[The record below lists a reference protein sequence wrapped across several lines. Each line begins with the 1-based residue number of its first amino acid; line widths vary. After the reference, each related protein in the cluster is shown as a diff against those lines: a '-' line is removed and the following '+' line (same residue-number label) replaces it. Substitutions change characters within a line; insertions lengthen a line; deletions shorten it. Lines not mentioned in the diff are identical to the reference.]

1 MGDVLMHKIVIDY
14 QVLIKK
20 EYLFADLQTMFLQGE
35 IPDEDL
41 DYQVVLD
48 DRLVKVFD
56 NPKLDETNTFELEMI
71 LFVDDTKY
79 KNIAKSLIHGC
90 YELDGVEVE
99 LNDWNLVA
107 VKYNMAIYY
116 SNGYYYMVKSDFT
129 PFTEE
134 GLFYMEDT
142 WDAFLMWYIDTFG
155 PISAEN
161 RKIIAYAN
169 DDCTIIKIV
178 SDLKLSL
185 EIPINDYGDIFRRIP
200 S

>member
-1 MGDVLMHKIVIDY
+1 MRKMVIDY

-41 DYQVVLD
+41 DYQAVLD

-99 LNDWNLVA
+99 LNDFQLLTI
-107 VKYNMAIYY
+107 KYNIAIYY
-116 SNGYYYMVKSDFT
+116 SNGRYYMVKSDFT

-134 GLFYMEDT
+134 DLIYMEDT
-142 WDAFLMWYIDTFG
+142 WDAFLMWYIDVYG

-169 DDCTIIKIV
+169 DDRTIIKIV

>member
-1 MGDVLMHKIVIDY
+1 MHKIVIDY

-79 KNIAKSLIHGC
+79 KNITKSIINGC
-90 YELDGVEVE
+90 YELDEVEVE
-99 LNDWNLVA
+99 LNNLNA
-107 VKYNMAIYY
+107 LTIKYNIAIYH
-116 SNGYYYMVKSDFT
+116 SNGHYYMVKSDFT

-134 GLFYMEDT
+134 DLFYMEDT

-169 DDCTIIKIV
+169 DDCTIIKII

>member
-1 MGDVLMHKIVIDY
+1 MRKIVIDY

-20 EYLFADLQTMFLQGE
+20 EYLFADLQTMFLRGE
-35 IPDEDL
+35 IPDDVL

-48 DRLVKVFD
+48 DLLVKDYD

-99 LNDWNLVA
+99 LNDFQLLTI
-107 VKYNMAIYY
+107 KYNIAIYY
-116 SNGYYYMVKSDFT
+116 SNGRYYMVKSDFT
-129 PFTEE
+129 RFTEE
-134 GLFYMEDT
+134 DLIYMEDT
-142 WDAFLMWYIDTFG
+142 WDAFLMWYIDVYG
-155 PISAEN
+155 PIFAEN
-161 RKIIAYAN
+161 RKIIAYAS
-169 DDCTIIKIV
+169 DDRTIIKII

-185 EIPINDYGDIFRRIP
+185 EIPVNDYSDIFRRIP

>member
-1 MGDVLMHKIVIDY
+1 MRKIVIDY

-20 EYLFADLQTMFLQGE
+20 EYLFADLQTMFLRGE
-35 IPDEDL
+35 IPDDVL

-48 DRLVKVFD
+48 DLLVKDYD

-79 KNIAKSLIHGC
+79 KNVEKSLIHGC
-90 YELDGVEVE
+90 YELDEVEVA
-99 LNDWNLVA
+99 LNDWNLVV

-116 SNGYYYMVKSDFT
+116 SNGRYYMVKSDFT
-129 PFTEE
+129 RFTEE
-134 GLFYMEDT
+134 DLIYMEDT
-142 WDAFLMWYIDTFG
+142 WDAFLMWYIDVYG

-161 RKIIAYAN
+161 RKIIAYSS
-169 DDCTIIKIV
+169 DDRTIIKII

-185 EIPINDYGDIFRRIP
+185 EIPVNDYSDIFRRIP

>member
-1 MGDVLMHKIVIDY
+1 MHKIVIDY

-99 LNDWNLVA
+99 LNDFQLLTI
-107 VKYNMAIYY
+107 KYNIAIYH
-116 SNGYYYMVKSDFT
+116 SNGHYYMVKSDFT

-134 GLFYMEDT
+134 DLFYMEDT

-169 DDCTIIKIV
+169 DDCTIIKII

-185 EIPINDYGDIFRRIP
+185 EIPINDYENIFRRIP